1 MLFLVGALGL
11 LRLPDTYSTGVGERR
26 LIVLADGSR
35 TTLNTATEVAVKL
48 TNAQRAVTVK
58 QGEALFEVAKDA
70 DRPFVVSVS
79 DAQVVATG
87 TAFVVRATP
96 AVKAMEGAFGVTL
109 LEGEVVVQRSAS
121 ATLSAPATSVVL
133 KPGDRLRMTRWT
145 RTAPQVPLGASVDR
159 PKGELLAWT
168 RGFAEF
174 DDATLA
180 EAVTE
185 MNRYS
190 RLPIRLSESEALRA
204 LRISGVYRTGDN
216 ESFAR
221 ALAAFHG
228 LVVTSRDGG
237 LYLSDK

>member
-1 MLFLVGALGL
+1 
-11 LRLPDTYSTGVGERR
+11 
-26 LIVLADGSR
+26 
-35 TTLNTATEVAVKL
+35 VA
-48 TNAQRAVTVK
+48 
-58 QGEALFEVAKDA
+58 EDA

-79 DAQVVATG
+79 DAQIVAIG